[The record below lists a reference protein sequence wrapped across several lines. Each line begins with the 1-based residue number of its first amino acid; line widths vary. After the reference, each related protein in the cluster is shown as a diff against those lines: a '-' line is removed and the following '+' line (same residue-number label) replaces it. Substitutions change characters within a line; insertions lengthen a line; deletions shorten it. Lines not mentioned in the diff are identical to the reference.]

1 MRSEKN
7 LSDQQISANL
17 DNLSSAELATLRTR
31 LQSAVAIAIANLRR
45 AGSVYGKVEAL
56 ISEADGFFYLDKFNS
71 AYRALRKALD
81 LAVKYQLG
89 QYANRLSGM
98 FEFCKEQLKDEQEA
112 KPIEQVQ
119 KGLELLSEYASE
131 EAKSSQAVTFAIQLK
146 NESTQDRQ
154 DSLVALRELFFP
166 IESIKSNKAR
176 ILMARAMWLDAR
188 FMSDFKLEMALQ
200 KMAIEEFYKAPHL
213 RSDHQIW
220 ACFESASASRCLI
233 LIHLG
238 HESEALLEWDKFE
251 GYVKEN
257 NISLGH
263 THSLRRARI
272 LFFTKIGIGSDSEV
286 LALMH
291 HLIHEIQS
299 NPNSEL
305 NQPII
310 LLQSIE
316 TLLILKRYEWGL
328 KIAVSLSAKALTG
341 RVSNQFLIAAMI
353 HQLFL
358 HSAIEDWDSVD
369 LIIRRIRHISNT
381 RNTDKEPVNI
391 ICKAFRY
398 LSRSTGID
406 LTERSGEFM
415 RLLNET
421 TLGHYGQRIKFQ
433 ILVDAILAKI
443 PD

>member
-131 EAKSSQAVTFAIQLK
+131 ETKSDQAVRLALQLRR
-146 NESTQDRQ
+146 ESIQDRQ
-154 DSLVALRELFFP
+154 NSIAALRKFLSP
-166 IESIKSNKAR
+166 IESIQSSKAR
-176 ILMARAMWLDAR
+176 ILMGRALWSEA
-188 FMSDFKLEMALQ
+188 FYTHDFESEITIQ
-200 KMAIEEFYKAPHL
+200 KGVIEEFYNSPHL
-213 RSDHQIW
+213 RFDYQAW
-220 ACFESASASRCLI
+220 TCFESACVARCLI
-233 LIHLG
+233 LIHLKR
-238 HESEALLEWDKFE
+238 EREALLEWNKFE
-251 GYVKEN
+251 GYVKGN

-263 THSLRRARI
+263 HHHLLRARI
-272 LFFTKIGIGSDSEV
+272 QFFAKIGISSNSEV
-286 LALMH
+286 LTLMSH
-291 HLIHEIQS
+291 VSREIQS
-299 NPNSEL
+299 NPNSDL

-316 TLLILKRYEWGL
+316 TLLTLKEFELGL
-328 KIAVSLSAKALTG
+328 KIGIGLSAKALAG

-358 HSAIEDWDSVD
+358 HSAVEDWDAVD
-369 LIIRRIRHISNT
+369 LTIRRIRHISNT
-381 RNTDKEPVNI
+381 RDTDKESVST

-398 LSRSTGID
+398 LSKSVGIG
-406 LTERSGEFM
+406 LTERSNEFM
-415 RLLNET
+415 RLLKEAN
-421 TLGHYGQRIKFQ
+421 LGHYSQTIKFQ
-433 ILVDAILAKI
+433 LFIETILAKTQS
-443 PD
+443 